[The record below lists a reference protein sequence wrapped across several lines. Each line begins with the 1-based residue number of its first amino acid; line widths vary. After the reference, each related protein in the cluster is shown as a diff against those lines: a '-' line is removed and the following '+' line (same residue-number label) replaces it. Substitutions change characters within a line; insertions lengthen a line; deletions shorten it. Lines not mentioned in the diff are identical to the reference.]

1 MLETKAIL
9 KKLREPKTFP
19 FTDKK
24 VITSWNAMMIKSLF
38 IASKID
44 AKYLSFASNSLDAL
58 VAKMYSNTVLY
69 HQCLSPNKLTKKAFL
84 EDYSFL
90 IDTLLAGYDRTY
102 EKRYLALATKLT
114 KEAIAKFYHAKKWY
128 LDEKHF
134 ALAQYNDKY
143 YTSPL
148 GRFFHDMISVA
159 HLTYDLKFLQEVKGY
174 IKEEIDRIVAFVDS
188 SPEAARALLRIDA
201 ENVVLKSSK
210 QNLLNSKADVDKI
223 HYPFLLTKVAES
235 RLFYYVTK
243 AVVSFMIRI

>member
-148 GRFFHDMISVA
+148 GRFFMI
-159 HLTYDLKFLQEVKGY
+159 
-174 IKEEIDRIVAFVDS
+174 
-188 SPEAARALLRIDA
+188 
-201 ENVVLKSSK
+201 
-210 QNLLNSKADVDKI
+210 
-223 HYPFLLTKVAES
+223 
-235 RLFYYVTK
+235 
-243 AVVSFMIRI
+243 